1 MFVNNLKILRRNKG
15 LTQTELGQHFGL
27 SKTAIS
33 LYESGK
39 RGMDSDLVKKLAD
52 FFDCTTDYLLQQAAY
67 PGSNMIAL
75 KKSSIVHLPIYG
87 SIAAGPPIDTIQE
100 NEGTFPF
107 DTNAVYLTGFNI
119 DDFFFLRVKG
129 DSMEPAV
136 HDGGLVLVRKQEHV
150 EQGQIAVVLCDDMET
165 ATLKKYYLQGDQV
178 FLQSINPSYPPIVKP
193 AAQCQI
199 IGRALWQGGNL

>member
-1 MFVNNLKILRRNKG
+1 MSANNLKNLRLAKG

-39 RGMDSDLVKKLAD
+39 RGMDGDLVKGLAE
-52 FFDCTTDYLLQQAAY
+52 FFACTTDYLLQQDAY
-67 PGSNMIAL
+67 TGSNIIPL
-75 KKSSIVHLPIYG
+75 EKSSIVHLPIYG
-87 SIAAGPPIDTIQE
+87 SIAAGQPLEANQE
-100 NEGTFPF
+100 DDGTFPF
-107 DTNAVYLTGFNI
+107 DTNAVYLNGFNI
-119 DDFFFLRVKG
+119 EDFFFLRVKG
-129 DSMEPAV
+129 DSMEPAI
-136 HDGGLVLVRKQEHV
+136 HDGGLVLVRKQEQV

-193 AAQCQI
+193 VDKCQV

>member
-1 MFVNNLKILRRNKG
+1 MSENNLKNLRLAKG

-39 RGMDSDLVKKLAD
+39 RGMDGDLVKGLAD
-52 FFDCTTDYLLQQAAY
+52 FFACTTDYLLQQDGY
-67 PGSNMIAL
+67 TDSNMIAL
-75 KKSSIVHLPIYG
+75 EKSSIVHLPIYG
-87 SIAAGPPIDTIQE
+87 SIAAGPPIDAIQE
-100 NEGTFPF
+100 NDGTFPF
-107 DTNAVYLTGFNI
+107 DTNAMHLSGFNI

-129 DSMEPAV
+129 DSMEPAI
-136 HDGGLVLVRKQEHV
+136 HDGGLVLVRKQSRV
-150 EQGQIAVVLCDDMET
+150 EQGQIAVVLCDDMDT

-193 AAQCQI
+193 VDKCQV